1 MRKIWILVRKE
12 WTEVFKNKLVLFT
25 TAFLPLLFAV
35 LPLIILYA
43 TGNTNGEV
51 DDLANMADIPAEFT
65 EMCEGLTGS
74 GCMQYFIVSQ
84 FMLLFMMV
92 PMIVPVTFASYSIV
106 GEKSTRTLEP
116 LLATPIKTIELL
128 AGKALAA
135 TIPAVIATWLAFL
148 IYAIGAYILAA
159 DPAVVGKLLDVLWLM
174 AIIVVG
180 PLLAI
185 FGVSLAVMISSR
197 VTDPRVAEQVS
208 AVFVLP
214 VVGLFV
220 AQSLGLIFINEQ
232 IILWMAAVLLLLDIG
247 LLAFATQLFQ
257 RETILTRWK

>member
-12 WTEVFKNKLVLFT
+12 WAEVFKNKLVLFT

-43 TGNTNGEV
+43 TGSSSGEF
-51 DDLANMADIPAEFT
+51 DDLANMADIPVEYT
-65 EMCEGLTGS
+65 EMCVGLTGS

-92 PMIVPVTFASYSIV
+92 PMIVPITFASYSIV

-135 TIPAVIATWLAFL
+135 TIPAVIATWLSFL
-148 IYAIGAYILAA
+148 IYAIGAYILAV
-159 DPAVVGKLLDVLWLM
+159 DPAVVGKILDLLWLT
-174 AIIVVG
+174 AIIIVG

-197 VTDPRVAEQVS
+197 VTDPRIAEQVS

-214 VVGLFV
+214 MVGLFV
-220 AQSLGLIFINEQ
+220 AQSLGLIFINAQ
-232 IILWMAAVLLLLDIG
+232 IILWMAVVLFILDIG

>member
-1 MRKIWILVRKE
+1 MRKIWILIRKE
-12 WTEVFKNKLVLFT
+12 WAEVFKNKLVLFT

-35 LPLIILYA
+35 LPLIILYV
-43 TGNTNGEV
+43 TGNSSSEIDELTN
-51 DDLANMADIPAEFT
+51 AADVPVEF
-65 EMCEGLTGS
+65 MQLCEGLTGT
-74 GCMQYFIVSQ
+74 GCTQYFLVSQ

-92 PMIVPVTFASYSIV
+92 PMIVPITFASYSIV

-135 TIPAVIATWLAFL
+135 TIPAVIATWLGFA
-148 IYAIGAYILAA
+148 IYAVGAYILAV
-159 DPAVVGKLLDVLWLM
+159 DPAVVGKIVDALWLT

-197 VTDPRVAEQVS
+197 ATDPRIAEQVS

-214 VVGLFV
+214 VVGLFI

-232 IILWMAAVLLLLDIG
+232 IILWMALILLVLDAG
-247 LLAFATQLFQ
+247 LLALATQLFQ

>member
-1 MRKIWILVRKE
+1 MRKIWILVQKE
-12 WTEVFKNKLVLFT
+12 WAEVFKNKLVLFT

-43 TGNTNGEV
+43 TGSSAGEI
-51 DDLANMADIPAEFT
+51 DDFAGMSEVPAEFI

-135 TIPAVIATWLAFL
+135 TIPAVVATWLAFL
-148 IYAIGAYILAA
+148 IYAVGSYILAV
-159 DPAVVGKLLDVLWLM
+159 DPAVVGKILEPLWLT
-174 AIIVVG
+174 AIVVVG

-197 VTDPRVAEQVS
+197 VTDPRIAEQVS

-220 AQSLGLIFINEQ
+220 AQSLGLILLNEQ
-232 IILWMAAVLLLLDIG
+232 IILWMAVILLFLDIG

>member
-1 MRKIWILVRKE
+1 MRKIWILVQKE
-12 WTEVFKNKLVLFT
+12 WAEVFKNKLVLFT

-35 LPLIILYA
+35 LPLVILYF
-43 TGNTNGEV
+43 TGSSAGEI
-51 DDLANMADIPAEFT
+51 DDLANMADVPPEFT

-92 PMIVPVTFASYSIV
+92 PMIVPITFASYSIV
-106 GEKSTRTLEP
+106 GEKATRTLEP

-148 IYAIGAYILAA
+148 IFAVGAYFLAV
-159 DPAVVGKLLDVLWLM
+159 DPAVVGKFFDALWM
-174 AIIVVG
+174 TAIVIVG

-185 FGVSLAVMISSR
+185 LGVSLAVMISSR
-197 VTDPRVAEQVS
+197 VTDPRIAEQVS

-214 VVGLFV
+214 MVGLFV
-220 AQSLGLIFINEQ
+220 AQSLGLIFINAQ
-232 IILWMAAVLLLLDIG
+232 IILWMAAILLILDIG
-247 LLAFATQLFQ
+247 LMAFATQLFQ

>member
-1 MRKIWILVRKE
+1 MRKIWILIKKE
-12 WTEVFKNKLVLFT
+12 WAEVFKNKLVLFT

-35 LPLIILYA
+35 LPLIIMYA
-43 TGNTNGEV
+43 TGSGMGEI
-51 DDLANMADIPAEFT
+51 DDIANMSEIPAEFAET
-65 EMCEGLTGS
+65 CEGLTGT
-74 GCMQYFIVSQ
+74 GCLQYFLVSQ

-92 PMIVPVTFASYSIV
+92 PMIVPITFASYSIV

-135 TIPAVIATWLAFL
+135 TIPGVVATWLAFIL
-148 IYAIGAYILAA
+148 FAIGAYILAV
-159 DPAVVGKLLDVLWLM
+159 DPAVVGKLIDALWLT

-197 VTDPRVAEQVS
+197 ATDPRIAEQVS
-208 AVFVLP
+208 AVFILP
-214 VVGLFV
+214 MVGIFV
-220 AQSLGLIFINEQ
+220 AQSLGLIFINAQ
-232 IILWMAAVLLLLDIG
+232 IILWMAVILFLLDIG
-247 LLAFATQLFQ
+247 LLFFATQLFQ

>member
-12 WTEVFKNKLVLFT
+12 WSEVFKNKFVLFT

-35 LPLIILYA
+35 LPLIILYV
-43 TGNTNGEV
+43 TGTNSSEI
-51 DDLANMADIPAEFT
+51 DDLANMADVPVEFSA
-65 EMCEGLTGS
+65 MCEGLTGT
-74 GCMQYFIVSQ
+74 GCMQYFLVSQ

-92 PMIVPVTFASYSIV
+92 PMIVPITFASYSIV

-116 LLATPIKTIELL
+116 LLATPIKTFELL

-135 TIPAVIATWLAFL
+135 TIPAVVATWLAFV
-148 IYAIGAYILAA
+148 IYAIGAYILAE
-159 DPAVVGKLLDVLWLM
+159 DPAVIGKIMDALWLT
-174 AIIVVG
+174 AIIIVG

-197 VTDPRVAEQVS
+197 ATDPRIAEQIS

-214 VVGLFV
+214 IVGLFV
-220 AQSLGLIFINEQ
+220 AQSLGLMFINEQ
-232 IILWMAAVLLLLDIG
+232 IILWMAVILFVLDIG
-247 LLAFATQLFQ
+247 MLGFATQLFQ

>member
-1 MRKIWILVRKE
+1 MRKIWVLVRKE
-12 WTEVFKNKLVLFT
+12 WAEVFRNKLVLFT

-43 TGNTNGEV
+43 TGSNAGDI
-51 DDLANMADIPAEFT
+51 DDFSNMADVPVEFT
-65 EMCEGLTGS
+65 EMCEGLTGT
-74 GCMQYFIVSQ
+74 GCMQYFLVSQ
-84 FMLLFMMV
+84 FMLLFMLV
-92 PMIVPVTFASYSIV
+92 PMIVPITFASYSIV

-148 IYAIGAYILAA
+148 IYALGAYILAV
-159 DPAVVGKLLDVLWLM
+159 DPAVVGKIMDALWLT
-174 AIIVVG
+174 AVIVVG

-197 VTDPRVAEQVS
+197 ATDPRIAEQIS

-214 VVGLFV
+214 IIALFI
-220 AQSLGLIFINEQ
+220 AQSLGFIFINEQ
-232 IILWMAAVLLLLDIG
+232 IILWMAVILFVLDIG
-247 LLAFATQLFQ
+247 LMAFATQLFQ

>member
-1 MRKIWILVRKE
+1 
-12 WTEVFKNKLVLFT
+12 
-25 TAFLPLLFAV
+25 
-35 LPLIILYA
+35 
-43 TGNTNGEV
+43 
-51 DDLANMADIPAEFT
+51 
-65 EMCEGLTGS
+65 MCEGLTGS

-92 PMIVPVTFASYSIV
+92 PMIVPITFASYSIV
-106 GEKSTRTLEP
+106 GEKSTHTLEP

-148 IYAIGAYILAA
+148 IFAIGAYFLAV
-159 DPAVVGKLLDVLWLM
+159 DPAVVGKFFDALWM
-174 AIIVVG
+174 TAIIVVG

-185 FGVSLAVMISSR
+185 LGVSLAVMISSR

-208 AVFVLP
+208 GVFVLP
-214 VVGLFV
+214 LIGLFV
-220 AQSLGLIFINEQ
+220 AQSLGLIFINAQ
-232 IILWMAAVLLLLDIG
+232 IILWMAAILLVLDIG
-247 LLAFATQLFQ
+247 LMAFATQLFQ

>member
-12 WTEVFKNKLVLFT
+12 WAEVFRNKLVLFT

-35 LPLIILYA
+35 LPLFILYF
-43 TGNTNGEV
+43 TGSSSGEI
-51 DDLANMADIPAEFT
+51 DDLANVSEVPIEFVV
-65 EMCEGLTGS
+65 MCEGLSNT
-74 GCMQYFIVSQ
+74 GCMQYFLVSQ

-92 PMIVPVTFASYSIV
+92 PMIVPITFASYSIV

-148 IYAIGAYILAA
+148 IYAIGAYILAV
-159 DPAVVGKLLDVLWLM
+159 DPGVVGKIVDALWLT

-197 VTDPRVAEQVS
+197 ATDPRIAEQVS

-214 VVGLFV
+214 MIGLFI

-232 IILWMAAVLLLLDIG
+232 IILWMAVVLILLDIG
-247 LLAFATQLFQ
+247 MLAFATQLFQ

>member
-1 MRKIWILVRKE
+1 MRKIWILIRKE
-12 WTEVFKNKLVLFT
+12 WAEVFKNKLVLFT
-25 TAFLPLLFAV
+25 TAFLPLVFAV
-35 LPLIILYA
+35 LPLIILYVTSSGA
-43 TGNTNGEV
+43 SEI
-51 DDLANMADIPAEFT
+51 DDLANMSDVPAEFSAL
-65 EMCEGLTGS
+65 CEGLSGT
-74 GCMQYFIVSQ
+74 GCMQYFLVSQ

-92 PMIVPVTFASYSIV
+92 PMIVPITFASYSIV

-135 TIPAVIATWLAFL
+135 TIPAVIATWLAFI
-148 IYAIGAYILAA
+148 IYAVGAYILAV
-159 DPAVVGKLLDVLWLM
+159 DPAIVGKILNGLWLM

-197 VTDPRVAEQVS
+197 ATDPRIAEQVS

-214 VVGLFV
+214 IVGLFV

-232 IILWMAAVLLLLDIG
+232 IILWMAVILFVIDIG
-247 LLAFATQLFQ
+247 MLAFATQLFQ

>member
-1 MRKIWILVRKE
+1 MKKIWILVRKE
-12 WTEVFKNKLVLFT
+12 WSEVFKNKLVLFT

-35 LPLIILYA
+35 LPLIMMYI
-43 TGNTNGEV
+43 TGGGVTEI
-51 DDLANMADIPAEFT
+51 DDFANMSEIPAEFA
-65 EMCEGLTGS
+65 ELCDGLTGT
-74 GCMQYFIVSQ
+74 GCMQYFLVSQ

-135 TIPAVIATWLAFL
+135 TIPGVVATWLAFL
-148 IYAIGAYILAA
+148 IFSIGAYILAV
-159 DPAVVGKLLDVLWLM
+159 DPAVVGKILDPLWLM
-174 AIIVVG
+174 AIFVVG

-185 FGVSLAVMISSR
+185 FSVSLAVMISSR
-197 VTDPRVAEQVS
+197 VTDPRIAEQVS
-208 AVFVLP
+208 ALFVLP
-214 VVGLFV
+214 MVGLFV

-232 IILWMAAVLLLLDIG
+232 LILWMGVILVFLDIG
-247 LLAFATQLFQ
+247 MLAFATQLFQ

>member
-1 MRKIWILVRKE
+1 MRKVWILVRKE
-12 WTEVFKNKLVLFT
+12 WSEVFKNKLVLFT

-35 LPLIILYA
+35 LPLIILYVS
-43 TGNTNGEV
+43 GNNIGEI
-51 DDLANMADIPAEFT
+51 DDLANMQDVPVEFS
-65 EMCEGLTGS
+65 EMCEGLTGT
-74 GCMQYFIVSQ
+74 GCMQYFLVSQ
-84 FMLLFMMV
+84 FMLLFMIV
-92 PMIVPVTFASYSIV
+92 PMIVPITFASYSIV

-128 AGKALAA
+128 TGKALAA
-135 TIPAVIATWLAFL
+135 TIPAVVATWLAFV
-148 IYAIGAYILAA
+148 IYAIGAYILAV
-159 DPAVVGKLLDVLWLM
+159 DPAVVGKILDGLWLT
-174 AIIVVG
+174 AIIIVG

-197 VTDPRVAEQVS
+197 ATDPRIAEQVS

-214 VVGLFV
+214 IVGLFV

-232 IILWMAAVLLLLDIG
+232 IILWMAVILFVVDVG
-247 LLAFATQLFQ
+247 MLAFATQLFQ